1 MSVTLI
7 QERGI
12 EEGKE
17 KGGEGK
23 IEEKKKKKIATN
35 LSKDYVISKSR
46 EILRGIRDS
55 RRKSFKVPVTS
66 DRDAF

>member
-23 IEEKKKKKIATN
+23 IEEKKKKIATN

>member
-23 IEEKKKKKIATN
+23 IEEKKKIATN